1 MSSFKS
7 VASSAMG
14 AVGTAASKAGELM
27 ATMAKAT
34 TAAVGAAAAGLAALT
49 KSAVGHYADY
59 EQLVGGVETLFKD
72 SDSIVMGYAEEAY
85 KNAGLSANAYMETI
99 TSFSAS
105 LIQSLGGD
113 TKAAAEI
120 GNQAIVDMSDN
131 ANKMGTDMAMIQNAY
146 QGFAKGNYTM
156 LDNLKLGY
164 GGTASEMARLINDS
178 GILGDEMINL
188 ADKQNLGAALQEVGF
203 ARITQ
208 AIHIMQ
214 ERMGIAGTTQLEAA
228 STISGSI
235 GMMKAA
241 WENFLTGMANPDADF
256 SKLTEDLVNSIITVA
271 DNLIPRIVETVPR
284 IVDGLMAVMGTL
296 SGYMPEIISSILPA
310 LISGAASLVASLMS
324 ELPALIQQLIPVV
337 VSSLQLVVD
346 AITSTLGIASVNV
359 EEVFNKIGEGFSVLW
374 NLCQEVW
381 ASVGQ
386 PIFDLAVEAFTYIA
400 ENWDT
405 ISATMKELFQGLWDF
420 AKTIWDSIAAPM
432 FELIGTVITKLAT
445 LFDSETSKMGEFIST
460 LFTDIKNMWDTHL
473 KPCFEA
479 IGTFITETLVP
490 AFQWAFDTII
500 KPLVDNVFSGIIELW
515 DVSLKPI
522 LQGICDF
529 ITGVFQGDWEKAFN
543 GISSIVS
550 GVMDGLVAIVKKP
563 INGII
568 GLLNDFIGGVNKIQI
583 PDWVPGVGG
592 KNLNIPKIPLLAKG
606 GNIESSGAAI
616 VGEAGP
622 ELLHLPKGAKV
633 SPLDKVGGNNNI
645 TQNNYFTTRELS
657 PYETQ
662 LEVKRLSRNLAGAF

>member
-1 MSSFKS
+1 
-7 VASSAMG
+7 MG

-34 TAAVGAAAAGLAALT
+34 TAAVGAVATGLAAIT
-49 KSAVGHYADY
+49 KSAVSHYADY
-59 EQLVGGVETLFKD
+59 EQLVGGVETLFKE
-72 SDSIVMGYAEEAY
+72 SGSIVMGYAENAY
-85 KNAGLSANAYMETI
+85 KDAGLSANDYMETI

-241 WENFLTGMANPDADF
+241 WDNFLTGMANPDADF

-420 AKTIWDSIAAPM
+420 AKTIWNSIAAPM

-500 KPLVDNVFSGIIELW
+500 KPLVDNVFNGIIELW

-633 SPLDKVGGNNNI
+633 SPLDKASGNNNI

>member
-1 MSSFKS
+1 
-7 VASSAMG
+7 MG

-34 TAAVGAAAAGLAALT
+34 TAAVGAVATGLAAIT
-49 KSAVGHYADY
+49 KSAVSHYADY
-59 EQLVGGVETLFKD
+59 EQLVGGVETLFKE
-72 SDSIVMGYAEEAY
+72 SGSIVMGYAENAY
-85 KNAGLSANAYMETI
+85 KDAGLSANDYMETI

-241 WENFLTGMANPDADF
+241 WDNFLTGMANPDADF

-420 AKTIWDSIAAPM
+420 AKTIWNSIAAPM

-500 KPLVDNVFSGIIELW
+500 KPLVDNVFNGIIELW

-606 GNIESSGAAI
+606 GNIEMSGAAI
-616 VGEAGP
+616 VGEEGP

-633 SPLDKVGGNNNI
+633 SPLDKASGNNNI

>member
-1 MSSFKS
+1 
-7 VASSAMG
+7 MG

-34 TAAVGAAAAGLAALT
+34 TAAVGAVATGLAAIT
-49 KSAVGHYADY
+49 KSAVSHYADY
-59 EQLVGGVETLFKD
+59 EQLVGGVETLFKE
-72 SDSIVMGYAEEAY
+72 SGSIVMGYAENAY
-85 KNAGLSANAYMETI
+85 KDAGLSANDYMETI

-188 ADKQNLGAALQEVGF
+188 ADKQNIGAALQEVGF

-241 WENFLTGMANPDADF
+241 WDNFLTGMANPDADF

-359 EEVFNKIGEGFSVLW
+359 EEVFNKIGQVFQTVWE
-374 NLCQEVW
+374 LCLSIW
-381 ASVGQ
+381 DSVGKPLVDTIVEVFQ
-386 PIFDLAVEAFTYIA
+386 YLAD
-400 ENWDT
+400 NWDT
-405 ISATMKELFQGLWDF
+405 ISSTMKEIFQTLWDNV
-420 AKTIWDSIAAPM
+420 KTIWNNIAVPV
-432 FELIGTVITKLAT
+432 FELIQTVIVKVAEV
-445 LFDSETSKMGEFIST
+445 FNDKTSNIRELIST
-460 LFTDIKNMWDTHL
+460 LFNDIKTLWETHL

-479 IGTFITETLVP
+479 IGTFITDTLAP
-490 AFQWAFDTII
+490 AFEKVFDTII
-500 KPLVDNVFSGIIELW
+500 RPIVENVFQNIINLW
-515 DVSLKPI
+515 TNSLKPI
-522 LQGICDF
+522 FEGICEF
-529 ITGVFQGDWEKAFN
+529 LTGVFSGSWDDAFN
-543 GISSIVS
+543 GITKIVS
-550 GVMDGLVAIVKKP
+550 GVMGGLVAIVKAP

-568 GLLNDFIGGVNKIQI
+568 GLINGFIGGLNKIQI
-583 PDWVPGVGG
+583 PDWVPSVGG
-592 KNLNIPKIPLLAKG
+592 KGLNIPKIPLLANG
-606 GNIESSGAAI
+606 GNIEMSGAAI
-616 VGEAGP
+616 VGEEGP

-633 SPLDKVGGNNNI
+633 SPLDKASGNNNI